1 MTNYQIQ
8 KVGRIDQV
16 VRDFFKKNPTVREV
30 MAKDLMPLFIEKG
43 IYSKDH
49 RNGLPIRNTLRMLD
63 EENQLQL
70 LKNVKVVRHETNRNW
85 YFVKR

>member
-1 MTNYQIQ
+1 MTTYQIQ